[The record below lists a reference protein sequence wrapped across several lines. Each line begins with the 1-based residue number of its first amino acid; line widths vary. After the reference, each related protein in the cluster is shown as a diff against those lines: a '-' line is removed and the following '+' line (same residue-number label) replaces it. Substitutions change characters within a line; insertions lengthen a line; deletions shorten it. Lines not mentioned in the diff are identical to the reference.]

1 MDNVSM
7 ISTNV
12 DKGVG
17 NRSLLEQEY
26 ELENHMRKS
35 GIDKFIKE
43 VEKAKD
49 RGQEGNTLHGIMLM
63 EHSVDKVS

>member
-1 MDNVSM
+1 MPM

-12 DKGVG
+12 DKGVD

-35 GIDKFIKE
+35 GIDKFIFQNLNFFDFSWHIIWL
-43 VEKAKD
+43 VRRAVSIFFYWRKD
-49 RGQEGNTLHGIMLM
+49 LG
-63 EHSVDKVS
+63 

>member
-1 MDNVSM
+1 M

-12 DKGVG
+12 DKGVD

-26 ELENHMRKS
+26 KLENHMRKS

-43 VEKAKD
+43 
-49 RGQEGNTLHGIMLM
+49 G
-63 EHSVDKVS
+63 